1 MKHLSEE
8 DLVPSSEAV
17 RKKQRLKTILTTIGD
32 SLQPYFKTQIYD
44 ERGERPSHI
53 SIENVIS
60 EEKGTSKSKVHFV
73 TYYLNSDIGK
83 HNVFLVVKFAA
94 DENRY
99 EKEIENYSMLSE
111 VPKNHPGIYM
121 PEIIYKSPKNRCI
134 IYEGIAG
141 SNFRKSSL
149 DDKIKNQLAGK
160 TLAAIHGIETGN
172 FSVEPYKKLVL
183 YLLSTLEDDSLE
195 QEILELMLPSF
206 IGLELSKGS
215 TRIHGD
221 FHQGNILFVSNESN
235 QIVNN
240 DDVKIYII
248 DPEFITSGRDRTED
262 MGIFFAKPCMKEYQ
276 NTLSIDKTRHN
287 FSLFINSYNNSLQK
301 MGAQFDLFDL
311 YPEGLTIDFH
321 IASYLLYDISDKILS
336 KNLTINSIEIQQN
349 LKLIRNLLSDKILT
363 I

>member
-1 MKHLSEE
+1 MSEE
-8 DLVPSSEAV
+8 DLVPSSDAV
-17 RKKQRLKTILTTIGD
+17 RKKQRLKTILTTIGE
-32 SLQPYFKTQIYD
+32 SLQPYFKTQIY
-44 ERGERPSHI
+44 EEKGERPSFI

-94 DENRY
+94 DESRY
-99 EKEIENYSMLSE
+99 NKEIKNYSILSE
-111 VPKNHPGIYM
+111 VPKNHPDIYM

-134 IYEGIAG
+134 IYEGIIG
-141 SNFRKSSL
+141 NNFRKSKM
-149 DDKIKNQLAGK
+149 DDTIKHQLAGK

-172 FSVEPYKKLVL
+172 FSADPYKKLIL
-183 YLLSTLEDDSLE
+183 YLLSTLENEALE

-206 IGLELSKGS
+206 IGLEVSKGS

-221 FHQGNILFVSNESN
+221 FHQGNILFATDEDN
-235 QIVNN
+235 QIIENN
-240 DDVKIYII
+240 DVKIYII
-248 DPEFITSGRDRTED
+248 DPEFITPGRDRAED
-262 MGIFFAKPCMKEYQ
+262 MGIFFAKPCIKEFQ
-276 NTLSIDKTRHN
+276 NKLTVEKTKNN
-287 FSLFINSYNNSLQK
+287 FAIFVESYNDSLQS
-301 MGAQFDLFDL
+301 MGAQYDLFDL

-336 KNLTINSIEIQQN
+336 NNLTIKSTEIQQN
-349 LKLIRNLLSDKILT
+349 LKLIRKLLEDKILS